1 MSKEQ
6 VLIGQER
13 VVIDALEEICQAMAD
28 GQVSYADMASAMG
41 ISTRAFRRLLRGD
54 TLTVLQLFEMARVLG
69 LKLVI
74 TLE

>member
-54 TLTVLQLFEMARVLG
+54 TLTVRQLFEMARVLG